1 MEVRELRWSTAERAG
16 RQRPGR
22 RRRRRSR
29 LPVLLL
35 AALVL
40 GGVLLGRWLIRDRSN
55 VIPAEELELPEWVTE
70 AVLPVNEWS
79 RPGTQL
85 KAVNGVVVHYVG
97 NPNTTAEQNNS
108 YFRSL
113 ADTHETYASSNFLIG
128 MDGAVLLNV
137 PPDEV
142 AYCSNSRNEDTLS
155 IECCHPG
162 EDGAFT
168 QATYDSLVEL
178 VRWLADTYE
187 LEREDI
193 IRHYDVTGK
202 VCPKY
207 YVDNPEAWER
217 FLDDVT
223 EERLGN

>member
-1 MEVRELRWSTAERAG
+1 MEVRNIQMNPRRSGKRRA
-16 RQRPGR
+16 R
-22 RRRRRSR
+22 RRKKWP
-29 LPVLLL
+29 LAVTVLLL
-35 AALVL
+35 AAV
-40 GGVLLGRWLIRDRSN
+40 GVLLGRQLFGERSN
-55 VIPAEELELPEWVTE
+55 VVPMEELDLPDWVT
-70 AVLPVNEWS
+70 VDLLPVNEWS
-79 RPGTQL
+79 RPGTTL
-85 KAVNGVVVHYVG
+85 DAVNGVVVHYVG
-97 NPNTTAEQNNS
+97 NPGTTAEQNHS
-108 YFRSL
+108 YFRNL

-128 MDGAVLLNV
+128 MDGTVLLNV

-142 AYCSNSRNEDTLS
+142 AYCSNNRNNDTLS

-168 QATYDSLVEL
+168 QETYDALVKL
-178 VRWLADTYE
+178 TRWLMDTYK

-202 VCPKY
+202 ECPKY

-223 EERLGN
+223 ANEE